1 MALLILVAT
10 AAFLL
15 LPDNALAWGAGIH
28 LEVGTFILENLVRL
42 PEAFRTILV
51 AHPHDFLY
59 GCISA
64 DITLGKKFTH
74 YLQHC
79 HSWRMG
85 RKILD
90 EARTVRQK
98 ACALGY
104 FCHLG
109 ADTVAHSYYVPFKMV
124 RTFNTVLLK
133 HTYWE
138 MRYESLVRSEIWQT
152 AKELAHKDFTEDD
165 ELMRSVISYTIF
177 SFTTNKRLFNSIM
190 LFSRLEQWQKILKS
204 YSKTSKW
211 TLTEG
216 NAREYLE
223 LAQQAAHSVLSN
235 IEGSPYLNADPTGE
249 RAINAARMIRKNLN
263 LLWLDGKLPEQDGL
277 EIVAGIKKR
286 FCNGITHPDLLLE
299 MLSGEE

>member
-1 MALLILVAT
+1 MAFHIFVAT

-15 LPDNALAWGAGIH
+15 LPEKALAWGAGIH
-28 LEVGTFILENLVRL
+28 LEVGNFVLENMGRL
-42 PEAFRTILV
+42 PVALRTLLS

-90 EARTVRQK
+90 KSVTDQQK

-138 MRYESLVRSEIWQT
+138 MRYESMVRPQTWQK
-152 AKELAHKDFTEDD
+152 ARELANKDFSENDR
-165 ELMRSVISYTIF
+165 LMRSVLSETLF
-177 SFTTNKRLFNSIM
+177 SFATNKRLFNSIM
-190 LFSRLEQWQKILKS
+190 LVSRLEQWQKVLKS
-204 YSKTSKW
+204 YSETSKW
-211 TLTEG
+211 ALEKD
-216 NAREYLE
+216 AREYLE
-223 LAQQAAHSVLSN
+223 LAQQASLSTLADM
-235 IEGSPYLNADPTGE
+235 EESPYLRADPTGE
-249 RAINAARMIRKNLN
+249 RAINAAKMIRKNLN
-263 LLWLDGKLPEQDGL
+263 LLWLDGKLPEQEGIQ
-277 EIVAGIKKR
+277 IVRGFKKHFR
-286 FCNGITHPDLLLE
+286 ESITRPDLLLE
-299 MLSGEE
+299 MLSEEV